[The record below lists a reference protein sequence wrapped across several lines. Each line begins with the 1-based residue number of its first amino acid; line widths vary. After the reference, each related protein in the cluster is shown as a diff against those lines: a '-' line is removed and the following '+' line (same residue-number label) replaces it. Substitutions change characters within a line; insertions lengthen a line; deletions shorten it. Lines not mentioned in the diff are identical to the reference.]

1 MLKTRGSGSRY
12 EPGRSIKL
20 RSVTSGPV
28 ILRTMRLA
36 ENESSVVVSAA
47 ERNTSGGVDGLK
59 IALCALRMRSVTSG
73 FSVIG
78 CPNGIF

>member
-1 MLKTRGSGSRY
+1 MLKTREGGSRH

-28 ILRTMRLA
+28 ILRTMRFA
-36 ENESSVVVSAA
+36 ENESSVEVSAA
-47 ERNTSGGVDGLK
+47 ERKTSDRVDGLK
-59 IALCALRMRSVTSG
+59 IALCALRMRSVTSD

-78 CPNGIF
+78 CPNDIF

>member
-1 MLKTRGSGSRY
+1 MLKKCGYGSRH

-28 ILRTMRLA
+28 ILRTMRFA
-36 ENESSVVVSAA
+36 EKESSVVVSSA

-59 IALCALRMRSVTSG
+59 IALCALRMRSVTSD

>member
-1 MLKTRGSGSRY
+1 MLKTRESGSRH

-36 ENESSVVVSAA
+36 ENESSVGVSAA
-47 ERNTSGGVDGLK
+47 ERKTSDGFDGLK
-59 IALCALRMRSVTSG
+59 IALCAIRMRSVTSR

-78 CPNGIF
+78 GPNGIL

>member
-1 MLKTRGSGSRY
+1 MLKTRESESRH

-28 ILRTMRLA
+28 ILRTIRLA
-36 ENESSVVVSAA
+36 EKERSVVLSAA
-47 ERNTSGGVDGLK
+47 ERKTSDGVDGLK
-59 IALCALRMRSVTSG
+59 IALCALRMRSVTSD

-78 CPNGIF
+78 CPKGIF

>member
-1 MLKTRGSGSRY
+1 MLKTLGSESRH

-28 ILRTMRLA
+28 IFRTMRLA
-36 ENESSVVVSAA
+36 EKESSVVVSAA
-47 ERNTSGGVDGLK
+47 ERKTSEGVDGLK
-59 IALCALRMRSVTSG
+59 IALCALRMRSVTSD